1 MRSAAA
7 TLAALVAALVLGL
20 LDVPALAR
28 HQHRSE
34 NPGHKP
40 SGDISL
46 WIDQQQ
52 IKMFSG
58 LAMEIY
64 AISEGQVLP
73 LLLDPEFESKLPM
86 IPSEVSH
93 VNFTWKSGVK
103 KYYYN
108 FCLLKSYDES
118 ILQTP
123 SITIKTQGRV
133 PKKPKEF
140 SVQLNC
146 AGKSGIAYFEIRLVI
161 ETRKRKSLEGTP
173 LGLKLRKEC
182 TVREPNSGPCPDG
195 YLGPNCKTALCYP
208 SCMNGGNCT
217 APGVCSCAP
226 GFHGPYCEGVS
237 GICTSPCLN
246 GGKCVRKDV
255 CWCSRGFFGLRCE
268 FCKYSRCVLLM
279 LHIKCRNNFC
289 PIFIISAKCVIPC
302 LNGGKCRGNN
312 ICRCSEEYKGNHC
325 EIANTH
331 RTSQRSTCSK
341 QTCKHGTCQPND
353 TCLCESGWHGKLCH
367 KKNKKWA

>member
-7 TLAALVAALVLGL
+7 ALAAAAAAVLALL
-20 LDVPALAR
+20 LDAGVLAR
-28 HQHRSE
+28 HQLRSE
-34 NPGHKP
+34 NPAAGHKP

-64 AISEGQVLP
+64 AISEGRVLP
-73 LLLDPEFESKLPM
+73 YLLDPEFENKLPI

-108 FCLLKSYDES
+108 FFLLKSYDES
-118 ILQTP
+118 ILKTP

-133 PKKPKEF
+133 PKRPKEF
-140 SVQLNC
+140 SVLLPC
-146 AGKSGIAYFEIRLVI
+146 AGKSGIAQFGISLVI
-161 ETRKRKSLEGTP
+161 ETRKGKPLDGTP
-173 LGLKLRKEC
+173 LGLKLTKEC

-226 GFHGPYCEGVS
+226 GFHGPYCEG
-237 GICTSPCLN
+237 GICTKACLN
-246 GGKCVRKDV
+246 GGKCIRKDI
-255 CWCSRGFFGLRCE
+255 CQCSKGYFGLRCE
-268 FCKYSRCVLLM
+268 FS
-279 LHIKCRNNFC
+279 
-289 PIFIISAKCVIPC
+289 KCVIPC
-302 LNGGKCRGNN
+302 LNGGKCKGTN
-312 ICRCSEEYKGNHC
+312 ICRCSEEYRGNHC
-325 EIANTH
+325 EIATTH

-353 TCLCESGWHGKLCH
+353 TCLCDSGWHGKFCQ